1 MGRFSSRRFDSGRLH
16 YSRGIGQGED
26 DEDDVL
32 RERGPG
38 LAKTC
43 EPRVNRRQMLPI
55 GVRVAR
61 LRRCQAALRK
71 SQTLAKK
78 ATCGTRV
85 SGAIPAARSAPAWRA
100 GSLAVLDR
108 RAAELRRFP
117 SLWRSARRSHRP
129 KPAFRKAILDGD
141 RRSDGRYLEISASS
155 CAEGATW
162 TGGGHR
168 PMVLDRLLRQRL
180 VPMCPGV
187 ILDRTNSSTVLRT
200 RGAGT
205 SAHRQARP
213 RRR

>member
-43 EPRVNRRQMLPI
+43 EPRVNRRQVLPI

-129 KPAFRKAILDGD
+129 VRRTAGGTESSRSFQRRLLTVGSPATRAAMIETLLERGYITREKKTLLATDL
-141 RRSDGRYLEISASS
+141 GRYLVALDSPGCSWLDTSS
-155 CAEGATW
+155 
-162 TGGGHR
+162 H
-168 PMVLDRLLRQRL
+168 
-180 VPMCPGV
+180 
-187 ILDRTNSSTVLRT
+187 
-200 RGAGT
+200 
-205 SAHRQARP
+205 
-213 RRR
+213 